1 MNTAI
6 KESLLEGARVVA
18 LAVIPLLI
26 DGVSKWAIDWRAVAI
41 VAIITVLR
49 MVDKWAY
56 ESKKEGSEGIG
67 TKLKLPF

>member
-26 DGVSKWAIDWRAVAI
+26 DGVSQWAIDWKAIAI
-41 VAIITVLR
+41 VAIVTVLR
-49 MVDKWAY
+49 MVDKFCY
-56 ESKKEGSEGIG
+56 EQGKAGETNLSSKI
-67 TKLKLPF
+67 KLPF